1 MVGDDRVVGC
11 QIIIDL
17 GRCLGDGGIW
27 GPRAVSDVGAVGI
40 WGEVGAIG
48 AVGIW
53 GDVGAIDLGRG
64 RRCRR
69 STMAGFGGRALSVA
83 LDHGRIWGGGRGHV
97 RCGERRALWGRQ
109 MAEGEEP

>member
-83 LDHGRIWGGGRGHV
+83 LDHGRIWGGGARSCSLRGKTRV
-97 RCGERRALWGRQ
+97 VGEADGR
-109 MAEGEEP
+109 G